1 MALAG
6 KSVKPKVQKV
16 RRIVTGMDR
25 NGRSVIVSD
34 RASPHVM
41 ALQGIPR
48 FCVTDL
54 WRTASTPADPDEA
67 RDLCSVPTQLAPPR
81 RGSVLR
87 VVEFAPDKLWI
98 RKADGASALASMGE
112 SGSAALAHGGGARH
126 PMMHATQT
134 IDYAIILKGEIW
146 ALLDVGE
153 TKMKAGDILIQR
165 ATSHAW
171 SNRSNKPCLVAFILI
186 DAKPAKKKKKT

>member
-48 FCVTDL
+48 FGVTDL

-112 SGSAALAHGGGARH
+112 SGSAALAHGGGGARH

-186 DAKPAKKKKKT
+186 DAKPAKKKK